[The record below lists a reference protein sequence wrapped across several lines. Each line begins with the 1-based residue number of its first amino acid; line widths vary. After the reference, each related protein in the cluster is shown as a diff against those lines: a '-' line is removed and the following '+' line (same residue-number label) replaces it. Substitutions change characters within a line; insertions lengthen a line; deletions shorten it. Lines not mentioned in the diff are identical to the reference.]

1 VVLTETSCVSAE
13 SYVTR
18 DCSLRDKTVLK
29 IKYGYFTTRYSSRE
43 IYSSCV
49 VTPDPSVE
57 CENRYTEL
65 TSSDYSATF
74 KRPPGSFLA
83 GLGSELYS
91 VLWGY

>member
-1 VVLTETSCVSAE
+1 LDDPPNKHTVREPPSQIAIMLEQLCKQFDRNLVVLTETSCVSEE

-49 VTPDPSVE
+49 VTP
-57 CENRYTEL
+57 
-65 TSSDYSATF
+65 
-74 KRPPGSFLA
+74 
-83 GLGSELYS
+83 
-91 VLWGY
+91 